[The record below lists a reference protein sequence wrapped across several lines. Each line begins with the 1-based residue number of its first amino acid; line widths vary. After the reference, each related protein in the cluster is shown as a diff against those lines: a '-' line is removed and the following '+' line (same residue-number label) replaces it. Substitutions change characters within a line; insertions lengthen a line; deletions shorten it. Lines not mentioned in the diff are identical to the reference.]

1 MRRSNFA
8 LHIPPTL
15 FAEARKVAES
25 EGLALNQL
33 ITVPN
38 ENVLWPGTNGFPDKH
53 PTQFSIVD
61 AALSERVGCL
71 RTGAD
76 FATRFKTLACAR
88 K

>member
-25 EGLALNQL
+25 EGVALNQL

-38 ENVLWPGTNGFPDKH
+38 ENALWPGTNGFPDKH
-53 PTQFSIVD
+53 PHAVFD
-61 AALSERVGCL
+61 RGCSPQRAGWRSTHGSGL
-71 RTGAD
+71 RD
-76 FATRFKTLACAR
+76 QI
-88 K
+88 